1 MKRLLS
7 LVAGAALVLALPVQA
22 AAETMDASM
31 APSGMAL
38 VGDTLYVADVY
49 HRAVWTV
56 EDGEAVLLTGRTE
69 VTDLSGQP
77 VAGYNDGP
85 FAQAVFSEPWAI
97 VPYDGGFLVSDTG
110 NHVLRYLDLVEEE
123 VCTAAGTGRAD
134 FRDGTGEQAAF
145 DSPTGLAVDNQGT
158 VYIADTGNNVIRCM
172 DEDGKVTTYAGGEEG
187 CALGNLETVF
197 RSHRPVLGGRGSLCG
212 RHRQPPDCG
221 HCGRRGRPGGR
232 GGAPR

>member
-38 VGDTLYVADVY
+38 VGDTLYVADVC

-85 FAQAVFSEPWAI
+85 FAQAAFSEPWAI
-97 VPYDGGFLVSDTG
+97 VPYDGGFLVSAP
-110 NHVLRYLDLVEEE
+110 L
-123 VCTAAGTGRAD
+123 
-134 FRDGTGEQAAF
+134 
-145 DSPTGLAVDNQGT
+145 
-158 VYIADTGNNVIRCM
+158 
-172 DEDGKVTTYAGGEEG
+172 
-187 CALGNLETVF
+187 
-197 RSHRPVLGGRGSLCG
+197 PVLVGRTSAMAQGS
-212 RHRQPPDCG
+212 RPPLT
-221 HCGRRGRPGGR
+221 P
-232 GGAPR
+232 PRAWR